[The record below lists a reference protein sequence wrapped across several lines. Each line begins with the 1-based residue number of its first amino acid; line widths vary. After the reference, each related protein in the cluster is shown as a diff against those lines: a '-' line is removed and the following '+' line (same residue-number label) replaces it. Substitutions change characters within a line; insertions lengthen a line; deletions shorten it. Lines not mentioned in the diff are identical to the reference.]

1 MSKSF
6 TMGFVVS
13 GMLAIVVGF
22 GAASWQ
28 EKDNQQD
35 RYQKEVVDATA
46 DEVTEAAA
54 RQNSHR
60 SAFNGF
66 RSDASEQTISELVTP
81 YRGQKIVVGVNVMT
95 RRMTEFNGSET
106 AESYFGEFS
115 RQSDVVIRGQVASKI
130 SQITED
136 GKFVFTDYSVSVMEI
151 FKNREMAPLSKGSII
166 GVTCPGGKVLID
178 SVIVKAGGNSIA
190 TLPPNRELV
199 LFLKFD
205 PTSQEYKLTRYN
217 GAFEIEAESVRS
229 LAGRFPPNLLGTKTS
244 FLSTTRQVSNQ

>member
-6 TMGFVVS
+6 MTGFVVS

-28 EKDNQQD
+28 QKDNQQD
-35 RYQKEVVDATA
+35 HYQKELVDATP
-46 DEVTEAAA
+46 DEVTEAA
-54 RQNSHR
+54 RQNPHR

-66 RSDASEQTISELVTP
+66 RSDPSEQTISELVTP
-81 YRGQKIVVGVNVMT
+81 YRGQRIVLGLNVMT
-95 RRMTEFNGSET
+95 SRMTEFNGSET

-136 GKFVFTDYSVSVMEI
+136 GKFVFTVYSVSVMEI
-151 FKNREMAPLSKGSII
+151 FKNREMAPVSTGSNI
-166 GVTCPGGKVLID
+166 GVACPGGKVLID

-190 TLPPNRELV
+190 TLPPNRDLV

-205 PTSQEYKLTRYN
+205 PASQEYKLTRYN

-229 LAGRFPPNLLGTKTS
+229 LAGRFPPNLLGTKGL
-244 FLSTTRQVSNQ
+244 FLSTTRRVSKQ

>member
-6 TMGFVVS
+6 MTGFVVS

-28 EKDNQQD
+28 QKDNQLD
-35 RYQKEVVDATA
+35 RYQKELVDATP
-46 DEVTEAAA
+46 DEVTEAA
-54 RQNSHR
+54 RQNPNR

-81 YRGQKIVVGVNVMT
+81 YRGQRIVLGLNVMT

-106 AESYFGEFS
+106 AESYVGEFS

-130 SQITED
+130 SQVTED
-136 GKFVFTDYSVSVMEI
+136 GKFVFTVYSVSVMEI
-151 FKNREMAPLSKGSII
+151 FKNREMEPVSTGSII

-205 PTSQEYKLTRYN
+205 PASQEYKLTRYN
-217 GAFEIEAESVRS
+217 GAFEIEGESVKS
-229 LAGRFPPNLLGTKTS
+229 LAGRFPPNLLGTKGS
-244 FLSTTRQVSNQ
+244 FLSTTRRVSKQ